1 MATLSRLTHTITST
15 PPPAPPRVRRAQF
28 LALGLIV
35 LSGIV
40 NYMDRGTLSVANS
53 TIRNEFG
60 LSLGQMGLL
69 LSAFS
74 WSYALAQR
82 PAGPLADRFGPRR
95 LLAAGLVIWSLAQA
109 AGGFVTGYGQ
119 FIVSRIVLGIGEAP
133 QFPTAA
139 RVVANWYPSADR
151 GKPTGVFNA
160 ASPLG
165 TALAPLLLTLMIVYL
180 DWRGMFILMGIVGLV
195 VAGLWYALYRD
206 PLDLDLTATE
216 HAYLEAGS
224 VPTAPRTLS
233 FADWRAL
240 FRYPTTW
247 GMIIGFFGSVY
258 LNWVYLTWLPGY
270 LTTARHMSMVRTGFA
285 ASVPF
290 FCGFLGCLVAGW
302 LSDRLSRISPSLVVS
317 RKIPVVIAMLGM
329 AAFTV
334 PAALVQ
340 DNTLALACISVV
352 VFLANA
358 ASVCSWTLVSAVAP
372 PNRVASLGSLQNFG
386 GFLGGSLAPILTG
399 YIAEATSFVPA
410 LLTGAAFAFLSALS
424 YLFLV
429 RTPIPELAE

>member
-1 MATLSRLTHTITST
+1 MSTLTSPT
-15 PPPAPPRVRRAQF
+15 LVGTAPPPPAPPRVRRAQI
-28 LALGLIV
+28 LALSLIV

-53 TIRNEFG
+53 TIREELG

-74 WSYALAQR
+74 WSYAFAQL

-95 LLAAGLVIWSLAQA
+95 MLAAGLVVWSLAQA
-109 AGGFVTGYGQ
+109 AGGFVTGYAQ
-119 FIVSRIVLGIGEAP
+119 FITSRIVLGVGEAP

-139 RVVANWYPSADR
+139 RVVANWFPVAAR
-151 GKPTGVFNA
+151 GKPTGIFNA

-180 DWRGMFILMGIVGLV
+180 DWRSMFIIMGVVGLV

-206 PLDLDLTATE
+206 PLDLTLTATE
-216 HAYLEAGS
+216 HAYLDAGTI
-224 VPTAPRTLS
+224 PTAPRKLS
-233 FADWRAL
+233 FAQWKSL

-270 LTTARHMSMVRTGFA
+270 LTQARHMSMVRTGFS

-290 FCGFLGCLVAGW
+290 FCGFIGCLVAGW
-302 LSDRLSRISPSLVVS
+302 LSDRVSRINPSLVVS
-317 RKIPVVIAMLGM
+317 RKIPVVIAMIGM

-334 PAALVQ
+334 PAALVE

-358 ASVCSWTLVSAVAP
+358 ASVFSWTLVSAVAP

-386 GFLGGSLAPILTG
+386 GFLGGALAPILTG

-410 LLTGAAFAFLSALS
+410 LLTGAAFAFISALS

-429 RTPIPELAE
+429 RSPIPAQAE